1 MKTKEM
7 VQSQL
12 AHVEKLVE
20 VCITK
25 YGECTQMKVQK
36 KKNEQNK
43 KKDNRKRKLEETVE
57 IY

>member
-1 MKTKEM
+1 M

-43 KKDNRKRKLEETVE
+43 KKDNRKRKLEQTVE